1 MSKHFSAILKE
12 TKQNLK
18 PIVLERNDHKHRPS
32 QIYMKV
38 GGLINIVLHI
48 LICVHVVSACL

>member
-18 PIVLERNDHKHRPS
+18 PIVLERNGNKHRPS

-38 GGLINIVLHI
+38 GSLINIVLHI